1 MVCCRLCGA
10 KVPQNNYTDHFRR
23 CSSIGDGRG
32 AAASEPVES
41 TETTRCT
48 ICSMRFDAKGIA
60 SHFRR
65 CAADRASLEVGAGD
79 EAPEA
84 ACTAPM
90 RNPGSDVASRAGGSE
105 ASAATAACAICGEH
119 FNAKGLSSH
128 SRRCSANRDAAFL
141 RAAAEA
147 TDSNDTSRAGGR
159 EASNTAAREDNIMG
173 MRRCTICSGHFPS
186 RGLSKH
192 FKGCSTARD
201 IYLRAVAAATAA
213 SQASVG
219 KAAEG
224 AAAAAA
230 AGAGPQKQQ
239 QSPRVAVRPSIEV
252 EDLEYG
258 GDEWHW
264 GEQDD
269 ADEAEGIMTGAGAG
283 ARVSL
288 GLLGGRVLEHVDQRE
303 SVCMEAYFAF
313 A

>member
-1 MVCCRLCGA
+1 MSAQRANFPRGLSECSICRGSNPNKHSYTDRLQRTGQRHALPDRLYFSTIHFSLNQIMVCCRLCGA

-48 ICSMRFDAKGIA
+48 ICSMRFDARGIA

-128 SRRCSANRDAAFL
+128 SRRCSAN
-141 RAAAEA
+141 
-147 TDSNDTSRAGGR
+147 
-159 EASNTAAREDNIMG
+159 
-173 MRRCTICSGHFPS
+173 
-186 RGLSKH
+186 
-192 FKGCSTARD
+192 
-201 IYLRAVAAATAA
+201 
-213 SQASVG
+213 
-219 KAAEG
+219 
-224 AAAAAA
+224 
-230 AGAGPQKQQ
+230 
-239 QSPRVAVRPSIEV
+239 
-252 EDLEYG
+252 
-258 GDEWHW
+258 
-264 GEQDD
+264 
-269 ADEAEGIMTGAGAG
+269 
-283 ARVSL
+283 
-288 GLLGGRVLEHVDQRE
+288 
-303 SVCMEAYFAF
+303 
-313 A
+313 